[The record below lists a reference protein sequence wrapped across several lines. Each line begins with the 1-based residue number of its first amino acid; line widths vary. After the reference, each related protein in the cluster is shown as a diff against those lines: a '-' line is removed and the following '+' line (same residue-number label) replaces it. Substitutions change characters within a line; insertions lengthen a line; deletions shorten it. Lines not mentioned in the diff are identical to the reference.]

1 MSERRVMDAKKYL
14 EQQIIRHKNEIENLS
29 KMAEAEGRD
38 FSPEERARI
47 DQGMAAIGD
56 AKKQISDIDDRE
68 AIRKAL
74 SDITVENTAAVERPK
89 GPLSIGDA
97 FVQSDSYQA
106 FRKKMQEGVLPQK
119 WTTGSIEW
127 GQKLTDGGSPALT
140 VEATDGAGGTL
151 PLQPQVLP
159 LMPPV
164 ETPLTVAALFGQGT
178 ATQNTLVYL
187 EETSTTG
194 GALVSDYGSDA
205 MPASSDTYQ
214 LTSEGGLKPAAYID
228 FTKRSVTLEK
238 IAAFLPISDEM
249 LEDEPQI
256 ASYINGRLQVFVRQA
271 EEAYLL
277 TTLLAAGIGATNAG
291 GVGGTNAFD
300 AIAAGIYKV
309 GVDGGLDADAVVI
322 NPADYWTMAA
332 SKAGTTGNYFMGGP
346 LQGPGGQ
353 VWGLRV
359 IVTNAIAAGSPV
371 VGAFRSGATV
381 WRKGGLAVEASN
393 SHSDYFRRDLTAL
406 RAVER
411 LGLAVYRPGAF
422 AVCALP

>member
-1 MSERRVMDAKKYL
+1 MSERRVMDARKYL

-29 KMAEAEGRD
+29 KLAEAEGRE
-38 FSPEERARI
+38 FAPEERARI

-56 AKKQISDIDDRE
+56 AKKQISEIDDRE
-68 AIRKAL
+68 AIRKTL
-74 SDITVENTAAVERPK
+74 EGIVVENEQKHDAPR
-89 GPLSIGDA
+89 GPLSMGEA
-97 FVQSDSYQA
+97 FVKSDGYRAVKESG
-106 FRKKMQEGVLPQK
+106 RVGSGTK
-119 WTTGSIEW
+119 WSTGLVEF

-164 ETPLTVAALFGQGT
+164 ETPLTVAGLFGQGT
-178 ATQNTLVYL
+178 ATQNSLVYL

-228 FTKRSVTLEK
+228 FTKRSVSLDK

-300 AIAAGIYKV
+300 AVAAGIYSV
-309 GVDGGLDADAVVI
+309 GVNGGLDADSVVI
-322 NPADYWTMAA
+322 NPADFWRMAT
-332 SKAGTTGNYFMGGP
+332 SKAGTTGEYFSGGP
-346 LQGPGGQ
+346 YGGPSRNP
-353 VWGLRV
+353 WGLRAV
-359 IVTNAIAAGSPV
+359 ITNAVAAGSPI
-371 VGAFRSGATV
+371 VGAFRDGATV

-422 AVCALP
+422 VVCALP

>member
-1 MSERRVMDAKKYL
+1 MSERRVMDARKYL
-14 EQQIIRHKNEIENLS
+14 EQQIIRHKNEIETINKLS
-29 KMAEAEGRD
+29 ETEAREYT
-38 FSPEERARI
+38 PEERARI
-47 DQGMAAIGD
+47 DQGMVAIGD
-56 AKKQISDIDDRE
+56 AKKQISEIDDRE
-68 AIRKAL
+68 AIRKTL
-74 SDITVENTAAVERPK
+74 EGIVENENTKTEVVRA
-89 GPLSIGDA
+89 PLSMGEA
-97 FVQSDSYQA
+97 FVRSAGY
-106 FRKKMQEGVLPQK
+106 KGVVESGRLGHGTR
-119 WTTGSIEW
+119 WSTGLVEI
-127 GQKLTDGGSPALT
+127 GQKLTDGGSPALN
-140 VEATDGAGGTL
+140 VEATTIAGGTL

-178 ATQNTLVYL
+178 ATQNSLVYL

-214 LTSEGGLKPAAYID
+214 LTSEGGLKPAAFID
-228 FTKRSVTLEK
+228 FTKRTVSLDK
-238 IAAFLPISDEM
+238 IAAFLPIADEM
-249 LEDEPQI
+249 MEDEPQI
-256 ASYINGRLQVFVRQA
+256 VSYINGRLQVFVRQA

-309 GVDGGLDADAVVI
+309 GVDGGLDADSVVI
-322 NPADYWTMAA
+322 NPADFWRMAT
-332 SKAGTTGNYFMGGP
+332 SKAGTTGEYFSGGP
-346 LQGPGGQ
+346 YGGPARTP
-353 VWGLRV
+353 WGLRAV
-359 IVTNAIAAGSPV
+359 VTNAIAAGSPV
-371 VGAFRSGATV
+371 VGAFRDGATV

-393 SHSDYFRRDLTAL
+393 SHNDYFRRDLTAL

-422 AVCALP
+422 QVCALP